1 MSLGPSVSE
10 RVLPT
15 LNRAMTKDF
24 GRRLSHDFDT
34 SQILDALAHMN
45 SSHKAKLAESQKSFV
60 LSLHSPWKPY
70 WDVLQAVAAVY
81 AIVLTPLQ
89 LAFHVCDI
97 VPALFV
103 IQVVVDT
110 LFVDSVLHF
119 NTTFIDANSM
129 EEVFNR
135 RHVFRH
141 YLVGAFVT
149 DWFTSVLLSYFGH
162 VSPYIECLR
171 FGILC
176 RVLKPSSKDSASDLP
191 NSVADQ
197 YFHAYYEAITVT
209 GGESMQPTTSHE
221 VFFSGAMLVVGLLAD
236 LPTTLTLRLQW
247 TLHQAFMRK
256 VPFFQTLEPE
266 GLLTLLQ
273 CMEEWVALTGDVIIR
288 AGEEELFLVLTTQNE
303 QLKAFLTQARA
314 QRLADANHSKLKA
327 SAQEDEN
334 VQLTLH
340 SMQRTV
346 TTATLVR
353 NAIKAMK
360 RLAARRRRRM
370 AVMIRRMTL
379 SVPRGIELDGAN
391 NIADKSTSLRSTIKH
406 NTLRQNQHGEPHNER
421 PPPPILRNHAPRPDC
436 QPAPGGAREA
446 RGQHGRDG
454 VGQRHVPSDDETRGR
469 IQACDAGQH

>member
-1 MSLGPSVSE
+1 
-10 RVLPT
+10 
-15 LNRAMTKDF
+15 
-24 GRRLSHDFDT
+24 
-34 SQILDALAHMN
+34 
-45 SSHKAKLAESQKSFV
+45 
-60 LSLHSPWKPY
+60 
-70 WDVLQAVAAVY
+70 
-81 AIVLTPLQ
+81 
-89 LAFHVCDI
+89 
-97 VPALFV
+97 
-103 IQVVVDT
+103 
-110 LFVDSVLHF
+110 
-119 NTTFIDANSM
+119 
-129 EEVFNR
+129 
-135 RHVFRH
+135 
-141 YLVGAFVT
+141 
-149 DWFTSVLLSYFGH
+149 
-162 VSPYIECLR
+162 
-171 FGILC
+171 
-176 RVLKPSSKDSASDLP
+176 
-191 NSVADQ
+191 
-197 YFHAYYEAITVT
+197 
-209 GGESMQPTTSHE
+209 
-221 VFFSGAMLVVGLLAD
+221 
-236 LPTTLTLRLQW
+236 
-247 TLHQAFMRK
+247 MRK

-288 AGEEELFLVLTTQNE
+288 AGEERRRVLSNKTRILLKHVGPGDFFGKMSLIGDATAGDGGRSCRTTANNE

>member
-15 LNRAMTKDF
+15 LNRAMTKVRDF

-176 RVLKPSSKDSASDLP
+176 RVLKPMHINRGIVRLVYLAVGYIMVHHYIACAYIVVTISEAGNGTTRWDSASDLP

-221 VFFSGAMLVVGLLAD
+221 WYVYKTQIYDVAPPPQPTILTTAAMHSNSTVGLCAGVFAQIHHVEDDCVQRTDAIHAKLKNC
-236 LPTTLTLRLQW
+236 
-247 TLHQAFMRK
+247 H
-256 VPFFQTLEPE
+256 VEPAVQS
-266 GLLTLLQ
+266 GILDYYGCTK
-273 CMEEWVALTGDVIIR
+273 
-288 AGEEELFLVLTTQNE
+288 GEEDVYNAL
-303 QLKAFLTQARA
+303 
-314 QRLADANHSKLKA
+314 SC
-327 SAQEDEN
+327 S
-334 VQLTLH
+334 
-340 SMQRTV
+340 RTC
-346 TTATLVR
+346 
-353 NAIKAMK
+353 
-360 RLAARRRRRM
+360 RRR
-370 AVMIRRMTL
+370 
-379 SVPRGIELDGAN
+379 
-391 NIADKSTSLRSTIKH
+391 
-406 NTLRQNQHGEPHNER
+406 
-421 PPPPILRNHAPRPDC
+421 
-436 QPAPGGAREA
+436 
-446 RGQHGRDG
+446 
-454 VGQRHVPSDDETRGR
+454 
-469 IQACDAGQH
+469 